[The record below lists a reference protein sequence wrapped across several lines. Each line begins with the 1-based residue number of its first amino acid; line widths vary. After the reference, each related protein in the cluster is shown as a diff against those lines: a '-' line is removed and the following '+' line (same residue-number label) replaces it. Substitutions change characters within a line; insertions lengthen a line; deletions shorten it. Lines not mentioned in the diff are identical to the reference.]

1 MGTDHPIRRQ
11 IRNIWPQWD
20 QRIEGMTGFTMI
32 ELIIVIVVIGIL
44 AAMALPQ
51 FGDIMTAA
59 TTNTGA
65 YETSA
70 QQTYTNCSTQWT
82 NAGGE
87 AAGLGTLAAFCGAA
101 P

>member
-1 MGTDHPIRRQ
+1 MKTLQTIRKAMEKMRRRNMGRKRQ
-11 IRNIWPQWD
+11 K
-20 QRIEGMTGFTMI
+20 GFTMV